1 MTAALG
7 SNEGRGQ
14 KETGS
19 RITVKR
25 GDVVWN
31 YVGTL
36 MSMGSNFLL
45 VPLLV
50 YFLSNEQVGLWYVF
64 TALTGFAQLLEFGF
78 TATLSRNI
86 LFVLS
91 GARRLSKQGCDYA
104 SVEPGVNWHLFR
116 VVLKTSKVIYAVMGL
131 LALGVSGVLGTVYV
145 SAVTSGFEIEWS
157 FESWCVFVVSIFS
170 NLYFLYCLTF
180 LRGIG
185 DVAGEN
191 KAKTLARLAQLAITA
206 VLLFTGLGLL
216 GAAIGY
222 LAYSIVMRAIAD
234 ALFRNHDEVQAG
246 IRDDGVPVSKAEMR
260 SVLSTVSFVA
270 WRDGVVSLAWYGA
283 TQATSLLSSAFLGL
297 AETATYSVMLQ
308 LASALY
314 NISSAY
320 LRSCFPMFQ
329 SAYVSGDRETQRT
342 ALERGVSCYFVMYA
356 VGTVAVVLA
365 VLPILVLIRDNFVCD
380 RLLFMGIATY
390 YFLLNQHSLFC
401 NIIVSMNE
409 IPYFKAYLVSTVAGI
424 SLSSVFCGVFSMGPW
439 GLVLGQALPQL
450 LYNNW
455 RWPKYVLDR
464 IGLTY
469 LKILKRG
476 IRWWACRLT
485 GIFCLNRFG
494 QH

>member
-1 MTAALG
+1 
-7 SNEGRGQ
+7 
-14 KETGS
+14 
-19 RITVKR
+19 
-25 GDVVWN
+25 
-31 YVGTL
+31 

-45 VPLLV
+45 IPLLV
-50 YFLSNEQVGLWYVF
+50 YFLSSEQVGLWYVF

-91 GARRLSKQGCDYA
+91 GARRLSKQGCDYT
-104 SVEPGVNWHLFR
+104 SVEPGVDWHLFR
-116 VVLKTSKVIYAVMGL
+116 VVLRTSKVVYAVMGL
-131 LALGVSGVLGTVYV
+131 AALLVSGVLGTAYV
-145 SAVTSGFEIEWS
+145 SSVTGGFSIGWS
-157 FESWCVFVVSIFS
+157 LESWCVFVVSIFS

-180 LRGIG
+180 LRGVG

-206 VLLFTGLGLL
+206 ILLFAGLGLL

-222 LAYSIVMRAIAD
+222 LAYSVVMRAIAN
-234 ALFRNHDEVQAG
+234 ALFRRHADVQAG
-246 IRDDGVPVSKAEMR
+246 LGTDESPVSRSEMR

-308 LASALY
+308 LATALY

-329 SAYVSGDRETQRT
+329 SAYVSGDRGTQRS
-342 ALERGVSCYFVMYA
+342 ALERGVSCYVAMYA
-356 VGTVAVVLA
+356 VGAVGVVLIA
-365 VLPILVLIRDNFVCD
+365 LPVLALVRDGFVCD
-380 RLLFMGIATY
+380 RLLFIGIAAY

-409 IPYFKAYLVSTVAGI
+409 IPYFKAYLVSTGCGIMLSCLLCCVAG
-424 SLSSVFCGVFSMGPW
+424 MGPW
-439 GLVLGQALPQL
+439 GLVIGQALPQL
-450 LYNNW
+450 AYNNW

-464 IGLTY
+464 IGTTY
-469 LKILKRG
+469 FRALRNGFTWWIRKIK
-476 IRWWACRLT
+476 T
-485 GIFCLNRFG
+485 TRFDSTR
-494 QH
+494 

>member
-1 MTAALG
+1 MMTDIQ
-7 SNEGRGQ
+7 STNDSPNSRR
-14 KETGS
+14 TSS

-25 GDVVWN
+25 SDVVWN
-31 YVGTL
+31 YVGTI
-36 MSMGSNFLL
+36 MSMGSSFLL
-45 VPLLV
+45 IPLLV

-104 SVEPGVNWHLFR
+104 SVEPGVDWHLFR
-116 VVLKTSKVIYAVMGL
+116 VVLRTSKVIYAVMGL
-131 LALGVSGVLGTVYV
+131 AALLVSGVLGTAYV
-145 SAVTSGFEIEWS
+145 SSVTSGFSIEWS
-157 FESWCVFVVSIFS
+157 LESWCVFVVSIFS

-180 LRGIG
+180 LRGVG

-206 VLLFTGLGLL
+206 LLLIAGLDLL

-222 LAYSIVMRAIAD
+222 FAYSVVMRAIANS
-234 ALFRNHDEVQAG
+234 LFRRHADVQAG
-246 IRDDGVPVSKAEMR
+246 LGTDESPVSKAEMK

-297 AETATYSVMLQ
+297 DETATYSVMLQ

-329 SAYVSGDRETQRT
+329 SAYVSGDRGTQRSV
-342 ALERGVSCYFVMYA
+342 LERGVSCYVAMYA
-356 VGTVAVVLA
+356 VGTVGVVLVA
-365 VLPILVLIRDNFVCD
+365 LPALALVRDGFVCD
-380 RLLFMGIATY
+380 HALFVGIAAY

-409 IPYFKAYLVSTVAGI
+409 IPYFKAYLVSTVAGVC
-424 SLSSVFCGVFSMGPW
+424 LSSFLCGVLGMGAW
-439 GLVLGQALPQL
+439 GLVLGQAMPQL

-455 RWPKYVLDR
+455 RWPKYVLVR

-469 LKILKRG
+469 PSALANG
-476 IRWWACRLT
+476 FRWWLGKLA
-485 GIFCLNRFG
+485 GKFNS
-494 QH
+494 

>member
-1 MTAALG
+1 MA
-7 SNEGRGQ
+7 NENSLDVEARENY
-14 KETGS
+14 KGS
-19 RITVKR
+19 RIIVKR
-25 GDVVWN
+25 SDVIWN
-31 YVGTL
+31 YLGTI

-45 VPLLV
+45 IPLLV

-116 VVLKTSKVIYAVMGL
+116 VVLKTSKVIYAVMGFA
-131 LALGVSGVLGTVYV
+131 ALCVSGVFGTVYI
-145 SAVTSGFEIEWS
+145 SSVTDCFSIEWS

-180 LRGIG
+180 LRGVG

-191 KAKTLARLAQLAITA
+191 KAKTLARLAQLVITA
-206 VLLFTGLGLL
+206 ALLFVGFGLL

-222 LAYSIVMRAIAD
+222 LAYSVVMRIIANL
-234 ALFRNHDEVQAG
+234 LFEKHEDIQAG
-246 IRDDGVPVSKAEMR
+246 LRTDDSPISKMDMR

-270 WRDGVVSLAWYGA
+270 WRDGMVSLAWYGA
-283 TQATSLLSSAFLGL
+283 TQATSLLSSTFLGL
-297 AETATYSVMLQ
+297 VETATYSVMLQ

-320 LRSCFPMFQ
+320 IRSCFPMFQ
-329 SAYVSGDRETQRT
+329 SAYVSGDRNLQRS
-342 ALERGVSCYFVMYA
+342 ALERGISCYVAMYVTGA
-356 VGTVAVVLA
+356 LGVILVA
-365 VLPILVLIRDNFVCD
+365 LPILAFVRDGFVCD
-380 RLLFMGIATY
+380 RLLFVGIAVY

-409 IPYFKAYLVSTVAGI
+409 IPYFKAYLVSTAAGI
-424 SLSSVFCGVFSMGPW
+424 CLSSVFCGVFHMGAW
-439 GLVLGQALPQL
+439 GLVLGQAFPQL
-450 LYNNW
+450 IYNNW
-455 RWPKYVLDR
+455 HWPKYVLDR

-469 LKILKRG
+469 PKAVTNG
-476 IRWWACRLT
+476 ARWWLEKVINCFR
-485 GIFCLNRFG
+485 
-494 QH
+494 

>member
-1 MTAALG
+1 MMTDIQSTNDS
-7 SNEGRGQ
+7 SNSRR
-14 KETGS
+14 TSS

-25 GDVVWN
+25 SDVVWN
-31 YVGTL
+31 YVGTI
-36 MSMGSNFLL
+36 MSMGSSFLL
-45 VPLLV
+45 IPLLV

-104 SVEPGVNWHLFR
+104 SVEPGVDWHLFR
-116 VVLKTSKVIYAVMGL
+116 VVLRTSKVIYAVMGL
-131 LALGVSGVLGTVYV
+131 AALLVSGVLGTAYV
-145 SAVTSGFEIEWS
+145 SSVTGGFSIEWS
-157 FESWCVFVVSIFS
+157 LESWCVFVVSIFS

-180 LRGIG
+180 LRGVG

-206 VLLFTGLGLL
+206 LLLIAGLGLL

-222 LAYSIVMRAIAD
+222 FAYSVVMRGIANS
-234 ALFRNHDEVQAG
+234 LFRRHADVQAG
-246 IRDDGVPVSKAEMR
+246 LGTDESPVSKAEMK

-297 AETATYSVMLQ
+297 DETATYSVMLQ

-329 SAYVSGDRETQRT
+329 SAYVSGDRGTQQS
-342 ALERGVSCYFVMYA
+342 ALERGVSCYVAMYA
-356 VGTVAVVLA
+356 VGTVGVVLVA
-365 VLPILVLIRDNFVCD
+365 LPALALVRDGFVCD
-380 RLLFMGIATY
+380 HALFVGIAAY

-409 IPYFKAYLVSTVAGI
+409 IPYFKAYLVSTVAGVC
-424 SLSSVFCGVFSMGPW
+424 LSSFLCGVLGMGAW
-439 GLVLGQALPQL
+439 GLVLGQAMPQL

-455 RWPKYVLDR
+455 RWPKYVLVR

-469 LKILKRG
+469 PSALANG
-476 IRWWACRLT
+476 FRWWLGKLA
-485 GIFCLNRFG
+485 GKFNS
-494 QH
+494 

>member
-1 MTAALG
+1 MI
-7 SNEGRGQ
+7 N
-14 KETGS
+14 S
-19 RITVKR
+19 RISSDSSSGGQSSSRIAVKR

-45 VPLLV
+45 IPLLV

-64 TALTGFAQLLEFGF
+64 VALTGFAQLLEFGF

-91 GARRLSKQGCDYA
+91 GARRLSKQGCDYS
-104 SVEPGVNWHLFR
+104 SVEPGVDWHLFR
-116 VVLKTSKVIYAVMGL
+116 VVLRTSKVVYAVMGL
-131 LALGVSGVLGTVYV
+131 VALCVSGVLGTAYV
-145 SAVTSGFEIEWS
+145 SSVTGGFAIERS
-157 FESWCVFVVSIFS
+157 LESWCVFVVSIFS

-180 LRGIG
+180 LRGVG

-191 KAKTLARLAQLAITA
+191 KAKTLARLAQLVITA
-206 VLLFTGLGLL
+206 VLLFAGLGLL

-222 LAYSIVMRAIAD
+222 LAYSVVMRMIASV
-234 ALFRNHDEVQAG
+234 LFGKHGDVQAG
-246 IRDDGVPVSKAEMR
+246 LQADGTPVSRAEMR

-329 SAYVSGDRETQRT
+329 SAYVSGDREAQRT
-342 ALERGVSCYFVMYA
+342 ALERGVSCYVAMYA
-356 VGTVAVVLA
+356 VGTIGVILVA
-365 VLPILVLIRDNFVCD
+365 LPILALIRDDFVCD
-380 RLLFMGIATY
+380 RLLFVGIGVY

-409 IPYFKAYLVSTVAGI
+409 IPYFKAYLVSTAAGI
-424 SLSSVFCGVFSMGPW
+424 CLSSVFCGALGMGAW
-439 GLVLGQALPQL
+439 GLVLGQAIPQL

-469 LKILKRG
+469 PSALANGFHWWFRRFSCIFNKKRDV
-476 IRWWACRLT
+476 
-485 GIFCLNRFG
+485 
-494 QH
+494 

>member
-1 MTAALG
+1 MAAIHDSDENIDKMG
-7 SNEGRGQ
+7 A
-14 KETGS
+14 KS

-25 GDVVWN
+25 SDVVWN

-36 MSMGSNFLL
+36 MSMGGNFLL
-45 VPLLV
+45 IPLLV

-91 GARRLSKQGCDYA
+91 GARKLSKQGCDYA
-104 SVEPGVNWHLFR
+104 SVEPGVDWHLFR
-116 VVLKTSKVIYAVMGL
+116 VVLRTSKVIYAVMGFA
-131 LALGVSGVLGTVYV
+131 ALVVSCVLGTAYV
-145 SAVTSGFEIEWS
+145 SSVTGGFTIEWS
-157 FESWCVFVVSIFS
+157 LESWCVFVVSIFS

-180 LRGIG
+180 LRGVG

-206 VLLFTGLGLL
+206 LLLLAGFGLL

-222 LAYSIVMRAIAD
+222 FAYSVIMRSIAN
-234 ALFRNHDEVQAG
+234 AHFRRHGDLQAG
-246 IRDDGVPVSKAEMR
+246 LKTDAKPVSRLEMR

-297 AETATYSVMLQ
+297 EETATYSVMLQ

-329 SAYVSGDRETQRT
+329 SAYVSGDRETQRS
-342 ALERGVSCYFVMYA
+342 ALERGVSCYVAMYA
-356 VGTVAVVLA
+356 VGTVGVILVVLP
-365 VLPILVLIRDNFVCD
+365 VLALVRDNFACD
-380 RLLFMGIATY
+380 RLLFIWIAVY

-424 SLSSVFCGVFSMGPW
+424 CLSSVFCGPLGMGAW
-439 GLVLGQALPQL
+439 GLVLGQAVPQL

-464 IGLTY
+464 INSTY
-469 LKILKRG
+469 LRLLASG
-476 IRWWACRLT
+476 IHWWIHRFSD
-485 GIFCLNRFG
+485 IFTRR
-494 QH
+494 

>member
-1 MTAALG
+1 MVDRLSTNNL
-7 SNEGRGQ
+7 SNSGQ
-14 KETGS
+14 ENS

-25 GDVVWN
+25 SDVVWN
-31 YVGTL
+31 YIGTI

-45 VPLLV
+45 IPLLV
-50 YFLSNEQVGLWYVF
+50 FFLSNEQVGLWYVF
-64 TALTGFAQLLEFGF
+64 AALTGFAQLLEFGF

-104 SVEPGVNWHLFR
+104 SVEPGVDWHLFR
-116 VVLKTSKVIYAVMGL
+116 VVLRTSKVVYAVMGL
-131 LALGVSGVLGTVYV
+131 AALCVSGVLGSAYV
-145 SAVTSGFEIEWS
+145 SSVTDGFSIEWS
-157 FESWCVFVVSIFS
+157 LESWCVFVVSIFS
-170 NLYFLYCLTF
+170 NLYFLYGLTF
-180 LRGIG
+180 LRGVG
-185 DVAGEN
+185 DVASEN

-206 VLLFTGLGLL
+206 TLLFVGFGLL

-222 LAYSIVMRAIAD
+222 LAYSVVMWAIANS
-234 ALFRNHDEVQAG
+234 LFRKHGDVQAG
-246 IRDDGVPVSKAEMR
+246 LKADAVSVSKVEMR

-283 TQATSLLSSAFLGL
+283 TQATSLLSSTFLGL

-329 SAYVSGDRETQRT
+329 SAYVSGDRGTQRS
-342 ALERGVSCYFVMYA
+342 ALERGISCYVVMYA
-356 VGTVAVVLA
+356 VGTVGVVLVA
-365 VLPILVLIRDNFVCD
+365 LPVLALVRDNFACN
-380 RLLFMGIATY
+380 RLLFIGIAVY

-409 IPYFKAYLVSTVAGI
+409 IPYFKAYLASTAAGI
-424 SLSSVFCGVFSMGPW
+424 CLSSVLCGSLGMGAW
-439 GLVLGQALPQL
+439 GLVLGQAVPQL

-455 RWPKYVLDR
+455 RWPKFVLDR
-464 IGLTY
+464 INSTY
-469 LKILKRG
+469 PRVLASG
-476 IRWWACRLT
+476 TRWWAQRLFE
-485 GIFCLNRFG
+485 IIHR
-494 QH
+494 Q